1 MSPSDW
7 YRSENGKKI
16 QWFDGSDHQKG
27 YTNLGSSNVVTS
39 TVDGKSV
46 GSVNL
51 NADGTATNAQTG
63 ESVTSSISGKTDI
76 LAKVD
81 NTAKDAADW
90 AATGLGMA
98 SAGATIAADGKMA
111 SLISQGYTSGTSG
124 IMGATAQ
131 SAKSLAG
138 FGSGLGYGATF
149 ISAGIL
155 TYEGVQTFNGQMDGG
170 RFGYHVASFG
180 AAAGTGFVFGGP
192 AGAAVGL
199 GAKSGEIAYDTSKQT
214 VLTLNGQYN
223 NFISSMVNAIM
234 RTR

>member
-1 MSPSDW
+1 MAPVDW
-7 YRSENGKKI
+7 YRSDDGKKI
-16 QWFDGSDHQKG
+16 QWFDGSDYQKG
-27 YTNLGSSNVVTS
+27 YTSLGSSNVVAS
-39 TVDGKSV
+39 TVDGKSI

-63 ESVTSSISGKTDI
+63 ENVASSISGRTDI

-81 NTAKDAADW
+81 NTTKDAVDW
-90 AATGLGMA
+90 AGAGLDFA
-98 SAGATIAADGKMA
+98 SAGAAMTADGKMA
-111 SLISQGYTSGTSG
+111 SLMSQGYTSGTSG

-138 FGSGLGYGATF
+138 FGSFLGNTAT
-149 ISAGIL
+149 AVCVGVL
-155 TYEGVQTFNGQMDGG
+155 YVEGKQVYNGQMDGG

-180 AAAGTGFVFGGP
+180 AAAGVGFSFGGP
-192 AGAAVGL
+192 AGATVGL
-199 GAKSGEIAYDTSKQT
+199 AAKSGEMAYDTSKQT